1 MAPVPVFTRV
11 TNSEMCTPVLPPLPC
26 QRSQFDLPEDVIY
39 LNAASRS
46 PLASVVERVGV
57 DALREKSQ
65 PWRLADSDATA
76 ERTRVLFARVVG
88 AREGGEDSVAITPST
103 SYAISQAA
111 VNLEPLVRA
120 AAAEAPAGGCDVLVL
135 QDQMSSNVYAWQARR
150 HAPAHMFLLHAGTG
164 G

>member
-1 MAPVPVFTRV
+1 MQGSPDHSPDHSPGPAALPGPAAPP
-11 TNSEMCTPVLPPLPC
+11 
-26 QRSQFDLPEDVIY
+26 
-39 LNAASRS
+39 
-46 PLASVVERVGV
+46 G
-57 DALREKSQ
+57 
-65 PWRLADSDATA
+65 SDATA

-111 VNLEPLVRA
+111 ANLEPLVRA

-150 HAPAHMFLLHAGTG
+150 HTPAHIFLLHAGTG